1 MRPRQSCGRLRR
13 RPWNSAIQRKAAE
26 QFIEFRLIYHAPP
39 GAVRANSAMKAL
51 QDEMADDFSRS
62 CYEAAVVALC
72 AQVAAMRGDG
82 ASARE
87 QLRRAAENAPNDPLA
102 LESYAVFLDRHRDP
116 EARAARSRR
125 GQPATGSEIGD
136 VVRMAVEADP
146 VALHRQTGGG
156 VQPVDVVQAG

>member
-51 QDEMADDFSRS
+51 QDEMADDFLRS
-62 CYEAAVVALC
+62 CYETAVVALC

-82 ASARE
+82 ASPETIARAVHIE
-87 QLRRAAENAPNDPLA
+87 RR
-102 LESYAVFLDRHRDP
+102 RDP
-116 EARAARSRR
+116 RVRGKSWNDIIDSAIRPGSRSSFDGSIDGALRIVGKQLHPPHFDYRR
-125 GQPATGSEIGD
+125 
-136 VVRMAVEADP
+136 
-146 VALHRQTGGG
+146 
-156 VQPVDVVQAG
+156 